1 MRGEHAPLPLGDGGV
16 AGIIPACA
24 GSTAEARRLAE
35 QALGSSPHARGAPP
49 MCGVA
54 GRFFRDHPRMRGEHR
69 QACAEAGR
77 VRGIIPACAGSTQT
91 QPSILQVYRGS
102 SPHARGALH
111 LADPVPA
118 VPRDHPRMR
127 GEHVPMG
134 LRHRLLTGII
144 PACAGST
151 QGAPTAPGS
160 HTGSSPHARGARHS
174 RTSCRSRPRDH
185 PRMRGEHEVDSLMGF
200 WLTGIIPACAG
211 STGLAYERDVT
222 IAGSSPH
229 ARGAPNSPA

>member
-77 VRGIIPACAGSTQT
+77 VRGIIPACAGSTQ
-91 QPSILQVYRGS
+91 
-102 SPHARGALH
+102 
-111 LADPVPA
+111 
-118 VPRDHPRMR
+118 
-127 GEHVPMG
+127 
-134 LRHRLLTGII
+134 
-144 PACAGST
+144 
-151 QGAPTAPGS
+151 GAPTAPGS

-185 PRMRGEHEVDSLMGF
+185 PRMRGEHACVAKRHDAPC
-200 WLTGIIPACAG
+200 GIIPACAG
-211 STGLAYERDVT
+211 STWVYLLWGRDG
-222 IAGSSPH
+222 AGSSPH
-229 ARGAPNSPA
+229 ARGAPGCAPCCPAG